1 MASPQAIATVDPPKS
16 YNGEST
22 KPRTPNDFFCKVAT
36 ATVKSVAIARGDFRV
51 GKRGEW
57 CLNACGDK
65 YVLVHFHGCK
75 DASIDD
81 GVSTMDDP
89 LAAATRA

>member
-1 MASPQAIATVDPPKS
+1 MASEQAIATVDPPKS
-16 YNGEST
+16 YSGESV

-36 ATVKSVAIARGDFRV
+36 ATVESAIARGAFRV

-57 CLNACGDK
+57 CLNACGNK
-65 YVLVHFHGCK
+65 YVLVHFHGRK
-75 DASIDD
+75 DASID
-81 GVSTMDDP
+81 GVSTMDDDA